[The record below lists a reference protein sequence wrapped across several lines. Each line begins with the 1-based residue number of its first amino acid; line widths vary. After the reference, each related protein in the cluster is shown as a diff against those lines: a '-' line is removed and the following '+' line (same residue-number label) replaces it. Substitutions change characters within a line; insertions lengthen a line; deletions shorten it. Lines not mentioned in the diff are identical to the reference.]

1 MRIPASNK
9 ASEHHQDGDDVM
21 NYQTYIQH
29 LAYLLKVQIDVDYM
43 RAYYAKR
50 GINYAPLYNPL
61 SERLPVARQ
70 RAIATIPL

>member
-1 MRIPASNK
+1 
-9 ASEHHQDGDDVM
+9 M

-29 LAYLLKVQIDVDYM
+29 LAFLLKAQKDIDFM
-43 RAYYAKR
+43 RAYYLKR

-70 RAIATIPL
+70 RATTFIPL